1 MKGSTV
7 NRGAKIRNYAIA
19 LVLLIIGIL
28 PFIYLLIES
37 FAGYDGHYLFDGRFV
52 NGIEGIFYVAWFY
65 LAFFFPIFA
74 IAFLIIV
81 ISIVLLLYTKFK
93 YRGHNIDCNNCQ
105 KINLLE

>member
-81 ISIVLLLYTKFK
+81 SCFYIQNLSIEDIILIVTIAKK
-93 YRGHNIDCNNCQ
+93 
-105 KINLLE
+105 